1 MRVMSYVA
9 LHFENFLADDLAL
22 IYPYPHHWP
31 LAAVSPRFC
40 SQCGRSCSS
49 GGRRRFPYLAVGWFW
64 FLGTLVP
71 AIGLVQAGVQSMA
84 DRYTYLPGI
93 GLFIIVVWGL
103 NDLLNS
109 HLQKTKIAAL
119 AGALRSPA
127 AWLSLPSS

>member
-1 MRVMSYVA
+1 MSYVRYMSKM
-9 LHFENFLADDLAL
+9 FWPVDLAL

-31 LAAVSPRFC
+31 LAAVIAVAFLLAMWSVLFLWWAK
-40 SQCGRSCSS
+40 
-49 GGRRRFPYLAVGWFW
+49 RFPYLAVGWFW
-64 FLGTLVP
+64 YLGTLVP

-93 GLFIIVVWGL
+93 GLFIIVAWGL

-127 AWLSLPSS
+127 AWLSLPFS